1 MAIAE
6 LTMAGVGLVQAAGTK
21 GINYYDECPGNP
33 NIEYIRVTSD
43 ADGDFFYSR
52 KFEKIK
58 TPLVQNHGATF
69 NTGSK
74 DQPKIVVTQGTNGK
88 AAKITINHT
97 ATEEVFSFIIF
108 GDM

>member
-6 LTMAGVGLVQAAGTK
+6 LTMAGTGLVQAAGTK
-21 GINYYDECPGNP
+21 GINYYDETPGNA
-33 NIEYIRVTSD
+33 NIENIRVTSD
-43 ADGDFFYSR
+43 ASGDFFFSR

-69 NTGSK
+69 NTGSI
-74 DQPKIVVTQGTNGK
+74 DQPKIVVTQGTNGSP
-88 AAKITINHT
+88 AKIEIFHT